1 MHSHFPGPR
10 GNGSIPGCGA
20 EPRQH
25 LQVPEQPQNHDP
37 DQQTQL
43 QVWRPAALKRAERVH
58 VQFQYSAVA
67 FSHWVSCHKLQTAL
81 SLRATR
87 DTDFRQ
93 MC

>member
-1 MHSHFPGPR
+1 MTFLIYELNKSAACNIYMMVNPFMHPHFPGPR
-10 GNGSIPGCGA
+10 CNGSIPGCGA

-25 LQVPEQPQNHDP
+25 LQVPEQPQNHGP

-67 FSHWVSCHKLQTAL
+67 S
-81 SLRATR
+81 SL
-87 DTDFRQ
+87 
-93 MC
+93 